1 MLNHDLTNR
10 YSEGYSTTFYKRN
23 KHGYMFIREAT
34 NTLHVHQNSW
44 VQLKI
49 KLPTTSSTVTGNKT
63 IAVLKAIK

>member
-44 VQLKI
+44 VQLKLNFLQHHQQLQEI
-49 KLPTTSSTVTGNKT
+49 KQ
-63 IAVLKAIK
+63 